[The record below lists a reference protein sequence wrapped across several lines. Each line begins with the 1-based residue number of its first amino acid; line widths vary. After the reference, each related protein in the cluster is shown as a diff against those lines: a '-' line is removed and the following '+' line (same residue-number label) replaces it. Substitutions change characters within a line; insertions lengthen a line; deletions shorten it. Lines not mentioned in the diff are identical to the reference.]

1 MFELGFEGD
10 DASEGPFDDL
20 VLVPQSLPCSL
31 LELLEVIV
39 LSLERGAVPGEV
51 FVNQMNE
58 LLGEDEEVGGGV
70 RVSGYRLNQC
80 LG

>member
-1 MFELGFEGD
+1 MIEFCLKSD
-10 DASEGPFDDL
+10 DASESLFNDL
-20 VLVPQSLPCSL
+20 ILVPCSLPGSL
-31 LELLEVIV
+31 LELLDVVV

-51 FVNQMNE
+51 LVDQVNE

-70 RVSGYRLNQC
+70 RVLGYRLNQC